1 MASAA
6 AGAAETVA
14 STKERRFGEV
24 GYGAAVGFF
33 REDAPFEKLGK
44 GELRG
49 GISKRDLV
57 HH

>member
-14 STKERRFGEV
+14 STKVLRFGEV
-24 GYGAAVGFF
+24 GYGVAVGF